1 MFSLFPFQRLVER
14 PLRRRL
20 STSIFSASLF
30 SATTQEQESMN
41 APMPRNPRR
50 GFTLIELLVVIAII
64 AVLIALLLPAV
75 QAAREAARRA
85 QCVNNLKQLGL
96 AAANYESVYGSY
108 PIGSHFQ
115 YDTVFGCYVE
125 SQSCLVDMLGQL
137 EQQPL
142 FNSMNF
148 SRNIYVM
155 ANGTIYAAGLSALW
169 CPSDPNITRT
179 FNAYIGADQPTGYEN
194 VRFTS
199 YAGCAGTWDPEPAYY
214 GAYTTPPNL
223 PQSVAQVAT
232 IINAM
237 NGIFMYQN
245 VSKISDV
252 TDGLSNT
259 MIFAERSNSKL
270 NTLQSGG
277 QGEADNW
284 FWWAD
289 AVESDTLFTTLFPIN
304 PENKI
309 SYTSDEY
316 TDSYAQSA
324 SSNHPGGAN
333 FAFADGSVKFLKET
347 INTWAMVSTASLP
360 TGVSDNNGV
369 QVIAAGTQLGVY
381 QKLSTRNRGEMVS
394 ADQY

>member
-1 MFSLFPFQRLVER
+1 MNSLVSR
-14 PLRRRL
+14 
-20 STSIFSASLF
+20 TS
-30 SATTQEQESMN
+30 
-41 APMPRNPRR
+41 RR

-96 AAANYESVYGSY
+96 AAANYESAYGTY

-115 YDTVFGCYVE
+115 YDTVFGSYVE

-137 EQQPL
+137 EQQAL
-142 FNSMNF
+142 FNAYNF
-148 SRNIYVM
+148 SRNVYVA
-155 ANGTIYAAGLSALW
+155 ANGTIYATGLSALW
-169 CPSDPNITRT
+169 CPSDPTISRT
-179 FNAYIGADQPTGYEN
+179 LSTSLGADNAGNSN

-199 YAGCAGTWDPEPAYY
+199 YAGCTGTWDPEPAYY
-214 GAYTTPPNL
+214 GAYTVPPML
-223 PQSVAQVAT
+223 PEQVPQVAT

-237 NGIFMYQN
+237 NGIFFYQKTC
-245 VSKISDV
+245 KISDV

-270 NTLQSGG
+270 AKSSGG
-277 QGEADNW
+277 QPEADNW

-289 AVESDTLFTTLFPIN
+289 AVESDTLYTTLFPIN
-304 PENKI
+304 PESKLAL
-309 SYTSDEY
+309 SSDEY

-333 FAFADGSVKFLKET
+333 FAFADGSVRFLKES
-347 INTWAMVSTASLP
+347 INSWPVP
-360 TGVSDNNGV
+360 TGTNTLPPGVTDVSGV
-369 QVIAAGTQLGVY
+369 MTLAPGTQLGVY
-381 QKLSTRNRGEMVS
+381 QKLSTRAGGELVS
-394 ADQY
+394 ADAF

>member
-1 MFSLFPFQRLVER
+1 M
-14 PLRRRL
+14 
-20 STSIFSASLF
+20 TS
-30 SATTQEQESMN
+30 
-41 APMPRNPRR
+41 PVPRCIRR

-85 QCVNNLKQLGL
+85 QCINNLKQLGL
-96 AAANYESVYGSY
+96 AAANYESAYGSF

-115 YDTVFGCYVE
+115 FDPVFGSYVE
-125 SQSCLVDMLGQL
+125 SQSALIGMLGQL

-142 FNSMNF
+142 FNAYNF
-148 SRNIYVM
+148 SRNVYVA
-155 ANGTIYAAGLSALW
+155 ANATIYAAGLSALW
-169 CPSDPNITRT
+169 CPSDPTITRT
-179 FNAYIGADQPTGYEN
+179 FNAFIGADQATGSQN

-199 YAGCAGTWDPEPAYY
+199 YGGCTGTWDPEPAFY
-214 GAYTTPPNL
+214 GAYTKPPIL
-223 PQSVAQVAT
+223 PEQVAQVAT

-237 NGIFMYQN
+237 NGIFMYQK
-245 VSKISDV
+245 SSTMASI
-252 TDGLSNT
+252 TDGTSNT
-259 MIFAERSNSKL
+259 MIFAERSNVKL
-270 NTLQSGG
+270 ALSSGG

-309 SYTSDEY
+309 KLTGDEF

-333 FAFADGSVKFLKET
+333 FAFADGSVRFLKDT
-347 INTWAMVSTASLP
+347 INSWPQNPAGSLP
-360 TGVSDNNGV
+360 QGVTDVSGV
-369 QVIAAGTQLGVY
+369 MTLAPGTQFGVY
-381 QKLSTRNRGEMVS
+381 QKLSTRAGGEVIS
-394 ADQY
+394 SDAY

>member
-1 MFSLFPFQRLVER
+1 MHAHPTVRGH
-14 PLRRRL
+14 
-20 STSIFSASLF
+20 
-30 SATTQEQESMN
+30 
-41 APMPRNPRR
+41 RR

-96 AAANYESVYGSY
+96 AAANYESAYGSY

-115 YDTVFGCYVE
+115 YDTVFGVYVE
-125 SQSCLVDMLGQL
+125 SQSALVSMLGQL

-142 FNSMNF
+142 FNAFNA
-148 SRNIYVM
+148 SRNIYVA

-169 CPSDPNITRT
+169 CPSDPGISRT
-179 FNAYIGADQPTGYEN
+179 FRAYIGSDVTYEN

-199 YAGCAGTWDPEPAYY
+199 YGGCTGTWDPEPAFY
-214 GAYTTPPNL
+214 GAYTVPPKL
-223 PQSVAQVAT
+223 PEQVPQVST

-237 NGIFMYQN
+237 NGIFAYQK
-245 VSKISDV
+245 SIKISDI

-259 MIFAERSNSKL
+259 MLFAERSNFKL
-270 NTLQSGG
+270 TQTAGG

-289 AVESDTLFTTLFPIN
+289 AVESDTLFTTMFPIN

-309 SYTSDEY
+309 SLTSDEY

-324 SSNHPGGAN
+324 SSIHAGGAN
-333 FAFADGSVKFLKET
+333 FAFADGSVKFIKET
-347 INTWAMVSTASLP
+347 INSWPQVPTAKYP
-360 TGVSDNNGV
+360 VGVSDVRGV
-369 QVIAAGTQLGVY
+369 QTLAPGTQYGVY
-381 QKLSTRNRGEMVS
+381 QKLSTRSGGEVIS
-394 ADQY
+394 SDQF